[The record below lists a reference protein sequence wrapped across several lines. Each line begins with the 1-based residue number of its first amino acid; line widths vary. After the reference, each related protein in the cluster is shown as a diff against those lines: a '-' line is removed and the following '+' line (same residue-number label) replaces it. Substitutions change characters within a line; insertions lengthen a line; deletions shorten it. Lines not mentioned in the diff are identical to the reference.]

1 MPRIKLEIEYD
12 GTGFVGWQ
20 KQDNGVSVQNLI
32 ENALLKAIGQRVNLY
47 VAGRTDAGVH
57 AIRQVAH
64 FDYKATKKLEIKNFS
79 EAINFYIKNYPI
91 SILNTEQ
98 VTQKFHARFSAKSRV
113 YLYRISNRRSKVALD
128 RNRVW
133 LLRKPLNII
142 SMKKAAK
149 FLIGKH
155 DFNSFRSVHCQA
167 RSSIK
172 SLKNIEIKRKQ
183 EELRITLTAPSFL
196 HNQVRIIVGTLKM
209 VGEGKIKPKDMLAI
223 LKGCERK
230 LAGPTAPANGLYFVE
245 AKYWSLVLK

>member
-245 AKYWSLVLK
+245 AKY

>member
-20 KQDNGVSVQNLI
+20 KQENGVSVQNLI

-113 YLYRISNRRSKVALD
+113 YLYRISNRKSKVALD

-172 SLKNIEIKRKQ
+172 SLKNIEIKR
-183 EELRITLTAPSFL
+183 
-196 HNQVRIIVGTLKM
+196 
-209 VGEGKIKPKDMLAI
+209 
-223 LKGCERK
+223 
-230 LAGPTAPANGLYFVE
+230 
-245 AKYWSLVLK
+245 

>member
-20 KQDNGVSVQNLI
+20 KQENGVSVQNLI

-113 YLYRISNRRSKVALD
+113 YLYRISNRKSKVALD

-183 EELRITLTAPSFL
+183 EELRITLTAPSFV

-245 AKYWSLVLK
+245 AKY

>member
-20 KQDNGVSVQNLI
+20 KQENGVSVQNLI

-57 AIRQVAH
+57 AIKQVAH

-113 YLYRISNRRSKVALD
+113 YLYRISNRRSKIALD

-245 AKYWSLVLK
+245 AKY

>member
-20 KQDNGVSVQNLI
+20 KQENGVSVQNLI

-113 YLYRISNRRSKVALD
+113 YLYRISNRRSKIALD

-196 HNQVRIIVGTLKM
+196 HNQVRIIVGTLRM
-209 VGEGKIKPKDMLAI
+209 VGEGKIKPKDMLTI
-223 LKGCERK
+223 LKGCDRK

-245 AKYWSLVLK
+245 AKY

>member
-1 MPRIKLEIEYD
+1 
-12 GTGFVGWQ
+12 
-20 KQDNGVSVQNLI
+20 
-32 ENALLKAIGQRVNLY
+32 
-47 VAGRTDAGVH
+47 
-57 AIRQVAH
+57 
-64 FDYKATKKLEIKNFS
+64 
-79 EAINFYIKNYPI
+79 
-91 SILNTEQ
+91 
-98 VTQKFHARFSAKSRV
+98 
-113 YLYRISNRRSKVALD
+113 
-128 RNRVW
+128 
-133 LLRKPLNII
+133 
-142 SMKKAAK
+142 MKKAAK

-245 AKYWSLVLK
+245 AKY

>member
-20 KQDNGVSVQNLI
+20 KQENGVSVQNLI

-128 RNRVW
+128 RNRGW
-133 LLRKPLNII
+133 LLKTPLNII

-245 AKYWSLVLK
+245 AKY

>member
-1 MPRIKLEIEYD
+1 MPKIKLEIEYD

-20 KQDNGVSVQNLI
+20 KQENGVSVQNLI

-223 LKGCERK
+223 LKGCNRK

-245 AKYWSLVLK
+245 AKY

>member
-1 MPRIKLEIEYD
+1 
-12 GTGFVGWQ
+12 
-20 KQDNGVSVQNLI
+20 
-32 ENALLKAIGQRVNLY
+32 
-47 VAGRTDAGVH
+47 
-57 AIRQVAH
+57 VAH
-64 FDYKATKKLEIKNFS
+64 FDYKATKKLEIKNLS

-245 AKYWSLVLK
+245 AKY

>member
-20 KQDNGVSVQNLI
+20 KQENGVSVQNLI

-196 HNQVRIIVGTLKM
+196 HNQVRIIVGTLRM
-209 VGEGKIKPKDMLAI
+209 VGEGKIKPKDMLTI
-223 LKGCERK
+223 LKGCDRK

-245 AKYWSLVLK
+245 AKY

>member
-20 KQDNGVSVQNLI
+20 KQENGVSVQNLI

-223 LKGCERK
+223 LKGCNRK

-245 AKYWSLVLK
+245 AKY

>member
-32 ENALLKAIGQRVNLY
+32 ENALLKAFGQRVNLY

-57 AIRQVAH
+57 AIKQVAH

-245 AKYWSLVLK
+245 AKY

>member
-209 VGEGKIKPKDMLAI
+209 VGEGKLKPKDMLAI
-223 LKGCERK
+223 LKGCDRK

-245 AKYWSLVLK
+245 AKY

>member
-20 KQDNGVSVQNLI
+20 KQENGVSVQNLI

-113 YLYRISNRRSKVALD
+113 YLYRISNRKSKVALD

-245 AKYWSLVLK
+245 AKY

>member
-20 KQDNGVSVQNLI
+20 KQENGVSVQNLI

-196 HNQVRIIVGTLKM
+196 HNQVRIIVGTLRM
-209 VGEGKIKPKDMLAI
+209 VGEGKLKPKDMLAI
-223 LKGCERK
+223 LKGCDRK

-245 AKYWSLVLK
+245 AKY

>member
-20 KQDNGVSVQNLI
+20 KQENGVSVQNLI

-113 YLYRISNRRSKVALD
+113 YLYRISNRRSKIALD

-223 LKGCERK
+223 LKGCDRK

-245 AKYWSLVLK
+245 AKY

>member
-20 KQDNGVSVQNLI
+20 KQENGVSVQNLI

-223 LKGCERK
+223 LKVCERK

-245 AKYWSLVLK
+245 AKY

>member
-20 KQDNGVSVQNLI
+20 KQENGVSVQNLI

-64 FDYKATKKLEIKNFS
+64 FDYKATKKLEIKNLS

-133 LLRKPLNII
+133 LLKNPLNII
-142 SMKKAAK
+142 SMKKASK

-223 LKGCERK
+223 LKGCDRK

-245 AKYWSLVLK
+245 AKY

>member
-20 KQDNGVSVQNLI
+20 KQENGVSVQNLI

-57 AIRQVAH
+57 AIKQVAH

-196 HNQVRIIVGTLKM
+196 HNQVRIIVGTLRM
-209 VGEGKIKPKDMLAI
+209 VGEGKIKPKDMLTI
-223 LKGCERK
+223 LKGCDRK

-245 AKYWSLVLK
+245 AKY

>member
-20 KQDNGVSVQNLI
+20 KQENGVSVQNLI

-223 LKGCERK
+223 LKGCDRK

-245 AKYWSLVLK
+245 AKY

>member
-113 YLYRISNRRSKVALD
+113 YLYRISNRRSKIALD

-196 HNQVRIIVGTLKM
+196 HNQVRIIVGTLRM
-209 VGEGKIKPKDMLAI
+209 VGEGKIKPKDMLTI
-223 LKGCERK
+223 LKGCDRK

-245 AKYWSLVLK
+245 AKY

>member
-20 KQDNGVSVQNLI
+20 KQENGVSVQNLI

-113 YLYRISNRRSKVALD
+113 YLYRISNRKSKVALD

-209 VGEGKIKPKDMLAI
+209 VGEGKIKPKDMQAI
-223 LKGCERK
+223 LKGCDRK
-230 LAGPTAPANGLYFVE
+230 LAVPTAPANGLYFVE
-245 AKYWSLVLK
+245 AKY

>member
-20 KQDNGVSVQNLI
+20 KQENGVSVQNLI

-223 LKGCERK
+223 LKGCDRK
-230 LAGPTAPANGLYFVE
+230 LSGPTAPANGLYFVE
-245 AKYWSLVLK
+245 AKY

>member
-223 LKGCERK
+223 LKGCNRK
-230 LAGPTAPANGLYFVE
+230 LAAPTAPANGLYFVE
-245 AKYWSLVLK
+245 AKY

>member
-1 MPRIKLEIEYD
+1 MPKIKLEIEYD

-20 KQDNGVSVQNLI
+20 KQENGVSVQNLI

-113 YLYRISNRRSKVALD
+113 YLYRISNRKSKVALD

-245 AKYWSLVLK
+245 AKY

>member
-20 KQDNGVSVQNLI
+20 KQENGVSVQNLI

-113 YLYRISNRRSKVALD
+113 YLYRISNRRSKIALD

-245 AKYWSLVLK
+245 AKY

>member
-223 LKGCERK
+223 LKGCDRK

-245 AKYWSLVLK
+245 AKY

>member
-20 KQDNGVSVQNLI
+20 KQENGVSVQNLI

-245 AKYWSLVLK
+245 AKY

>member
-20 KQDNGVSVQNLI
+20 KQENGVSVQNLI

-113 YLYRISNRRSKVALD
+113 YLYRISNRKSKVALD

-223 LKGCERK
+223 LKGCDRK

-245 AKYWSLVLK
+245 AKY